1 MPATPKY
8 PDITV
13 KVLNLGDDKAAIII
27 TCLHAMKQH
36 GIMDE
41 LPLFADYVSKAG
53 SNDLIERIKDWFN
66 VE

>member
-1 MPATPKY
+1 MQTTPKY

-13 KVLNLGDDKAAIII
+13 KILDIGDDKAAIII

-36 GIMDE
+36 GIMDK
-41 LPLFADYVSKAG
+41 LPLFADYISKA
-53 SNDLIERIKDWFN
+53 SPDDLNERIKDWFN